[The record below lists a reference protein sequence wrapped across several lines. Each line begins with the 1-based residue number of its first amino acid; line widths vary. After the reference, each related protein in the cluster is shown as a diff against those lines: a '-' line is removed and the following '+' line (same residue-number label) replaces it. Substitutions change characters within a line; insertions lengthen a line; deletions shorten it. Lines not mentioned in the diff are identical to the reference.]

1 MAQGKTDYTIKVA
14 AQAFYLDEQSD
25 PAHDRYVFAYTVVIQ
40 NHGNIPA
47 KLLSRHWI
55 ITDSNGKIEE
65 VRGEG
70 VVGEQPYLRPGE
82 GFHGLLGELEE
93 QVSGGHGLE
102 DRLEHRLHQPLH
114 PAAGPG
120 VVPALEGVVVGE
132 QQVALPRGL
141 VEEERGRDPEA
152 GLGEAGV
159 EPGSLGQGVGRVG
172 LVHQHH
178 RRLATSDALE

>member
-25 PAHDRYVFAYTVVIQ
+25 PAHDRCVFAYTVVIQ

-82 GFHGLLGELEE
+82 GFQYTSGAILETSVGSMKGSY
-93 QVSGGHGLE
+93 QMLADDGITFDAAIPAFVLSIP
-102 DRLEHRLHQPLH
+102 RTLH
-114 PAAGPG
+114 
-120 VVPALEGVVVGE
+120 
-132 QQVALPRGL
+132 
-141 VEEERGRDPEA
+141 
-152 GLGEAGV
+152 
-159 EPGSLGQGVGRVG
+159 
-172 LVHQHH
+172 
-178 RRLATSDALE
+178 